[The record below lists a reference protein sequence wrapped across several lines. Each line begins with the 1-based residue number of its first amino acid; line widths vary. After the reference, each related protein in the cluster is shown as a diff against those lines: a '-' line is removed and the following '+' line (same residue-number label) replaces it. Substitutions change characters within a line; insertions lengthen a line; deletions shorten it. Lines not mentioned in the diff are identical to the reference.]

1 MTRTLPREG
10 AVADGA
16 FLFPVRVYYED
27 TDAAGIVYYA
37 NYLKFAERARTEMLR
52 HLGVGQE
59 QLRVESGLVFVV
71 RRASAD
77 YRRPARLDDD
87 LVIVTRLASLGGRKV
102 DCQRR
107 PSGSVNTMRQGGVAT
122 VSASSTLASIRSSA
136 TAEPSRRS
144 ATRWRLTTR
153 HSAPAS
159 VAGRSNGTSCASNSL
174 SRSQV
179 GTEFRTWTA
188 RPSRMTTGNERMRQ
202 VGVSEARLGALLPQP
217 H

>member
-87 LVIVTRLASLGGRKV
+87 LVIVTRLASLGAATLDLDQEVRRGGDSLVQLSFQIAALGRNG
-102 DCQRR
+102 R
-107 PSGSVNTMRQGGVAT
+107 PHRLPPALRAAFLSLNETTNRMV
-122 VSASSTLASIRSSA
+122 
-136 TAEPSRRS
+136 TA
-144 ATRWRLTTR
+144 
-153 HSAPAS
+153 H
-159 VAGRSNGTSCASNSL
+159 
-174 SRSQV
+174 
-179 GTEFRTWTA
+179 A
-188 RPSRMTTGNERMRQ
+188 R
-202 VGVSEARLGALLPQP
+202 
-217 H
+217 